1 MQGQGE
7 LVFIHDSNAF
17 GRLQKRG
24 AYASL
29 VEYSYEGVLFE
40 EWISNDDF
48 TIWSE
53 RNSTEDE
60 DD

>member
-1 MQGQGE
+1 MQDKGD

-17 GRLQKRG
+17 GRIKKFG

-29 VEYSYEGVLFE
+29 VEYSYDGILYE
-40 EWISNDDF
+40 EWLSNDDF

-53 RNSTEDE
+53 RNSTEYE